1 MAHREEAAP
10 GRAASS
16 PDTIDGDPRRPP
28 GARSGAVLL
37 LGTLT
42 SNVLSYAFFAVLSRT
57 LSGDDL
63 GAVGSLVNLSVL
75 AGVPALGLQLVAA
88 RLVSRAMSGD
98 GASEGRPGPGEG
110 AAATATAIHGVMR
123 ASAGLGLLTAV
134 AVAALS
140 PVLAHLLHLS
150 PLMVVVVGAAMLPTA
165 VVFAAQGVLQGSERF
180 VRLAVVLAGAGVA
193 KFAAAW
199 IAARA
204 GGGVVAVITLF
215 ALGWVVVAGV
225 ALALLPRA
233 GLPLRAL
240 LVPRRRS
247 EPYHHHDRP
256 RHPELPHHPERPRH
270 LARLV
275 AAAVV
280 PTSGLLFLSSLDV
293 LLARHHLA
301 PEASGAYTVAALFEK
316 AAFWGLGFLA
326 TLFYPAMA
334 QQARRRAALLRA
346 LAVTAGAGAVGV
358 GLTALLGTWLVTL
371 VGGPGY
377 AALGPGLW
385 RFTALGVCLALVQVI
400 AYAGVAAATTPMG
413 VAMWLAG
420 GLAVALTSAHHA
432 DVDAV
437 VDVMLVVSVS
447 LVLVGLVIER
457 RSLLGAGD
465 PDGEDDA
472 DGTRGAPDAAGTRP

>member
-10 GRAASS
+10 GPVASS
-16 PDTIDGDPRRPP
+16 PDTTAGDPRRPP

-37 LGTLT
+37 IGTLT

-98 GASEGRPGPGEG
+98 AADGGRLGPGPDAE
-110 AAATATAIHGVMR
+110 AAASAIHGVMR
-123 ASAGLGLLTAV
+123 ASAALGLLTAV

-150 PLMVVVVGAAMLPTA
+150 PLTVVVVGAAMLPTA
-165 VVFAAQGVLQGSERF
+165 VVFAAQGALQGSERF
-180 VRLAVVLAGAGVA
+180 VRLAVVLAAAGVA

-199 IAARA
+199 LVTRS
-204 GGGVVAVITLF
+204 GGGVGTVITLF
-215 ALGWVVVAGV
+215 ALGWVVVAGL
-225 ALALLPRA
+225 ALALLPR
-233 GLPLRAL
+233 GGRPLAAL
-240 LVPRRRS
+240 LVSGR
-247 EPYHHHDRP
+247 
-256 RHPELPHHPERPRH
+256 HPERPRH

-301 PEASGAYTVAALFEK
+301 PEASGAYTVGALFEK

-334 QQARRRAALLRA
+334 QRSRRRAALLRA
-346 LAVTAGAGAVGV
+346 LAVTAGAGTIGV
-358 GLTALLGTWLVTL
+358 ALTALLGTWLVTL
-371 VGGPGY
+371 VGGPAY

-400 AYAGVAAATTPMG
+400 AYAGVAAATTRMG
-413 VAMWLAG
+413 LAMWVAG
-420 GLAVALTSAHHA
+420 GLAVALVSGHHA

-437 VDVMLVVSVS
+437 VDVMLGVAVALVV
-447 LVLVGLVIER
+447 VGLVIER
-457 RSLLGAGD
+457 RSLLD
-465 PDGEDDA
+465 PGEARGEDGPTSVSERRRARNDP
-472 DGTRGAPDAAGTRP
+472 RRR